1 MWAYVKDGSIVQT
14 NNFQTNLIINNTNFP
29 TKYAN
34 EWTPD
39 QKKAYGVYEVE
50 EVNRSNL
57 KDGEYYINDDG
68 TLAYDS
74 SGDKV
79 TLTYAAATA
88 KEIADTKW
96 TQSEIDAGKAPTGA
110 DTNTVKNIGLTNI
123 HKDRIS
129 SEAHSRLISTDW
141 YASRKAEAGTAIPS
155 AVGTYRAAVRTAAA
169 DMHTKIDA
177 ADTVA
182 KLEALYVYN
191 TDNPPTRPLGAWPT
205 PVE

>member
-1 MWAYVKDGSIVQT
+1 MWAYVKDGSVVQT

-29 TKYAN
+29 AKYAN
-34 EWTPD
+34 EWSVD

-57 KDGEYYINDDG
+57 KDGNYYINDDG
-68 TLAYDS
+68 PLAYDS

-79 TLTYAAATA
+79 TLTYDTATA
-88 KEIADTKW
+88 KELADTKW

-110 DTNTVKNIGLTNI
+110 DTNTVKTIGLTNV
-123 HKDRIS
+123 HKDKIS
-129 SEAHSRLISTDW
+129 GEAHSRLISTDW
-141 YASRKAEAGTAIPS
+141 YACRKAEAGTAIPS
-155 AVGTYRAAVRTAAA
+155 AVATYRAAVRTAAA

-191 TDNPPTRPLGAWPT
+191 TDTPPTRPLGEWPDK
-205 PVE
+205 VE